1 MGHNNREIESK
12 LQVQGL
18 TNRRSVMVKIHD
30 ILEKNLGEIHH
41 TIEGDSRDVYWAP
54 PAGAKADFVRVRYMA
69 EGRTQVTLK
78 HQDKGNYL
86 DRVEIDL
93 EADDADQAIALM
105 RNLLG
110 EPLGTVRK
118 KYTVFFLDKKDTTI
132 SVYKVIND
140 DRVFVEVEALSQGKV
155 DELKAMLKE
164 GLGYPLTDVDESLY
178 QLFLAHKVKASR
190 A

>member
-12 LQVQGL
+12 LQVEGL
-18 TNRRSVMVKIHD
+18 TNRRMVMVKVHD
-30 ILEKNLGEIHH
+30 ILEKALGEIHH

-105 RNLLG
+105 KNLLG
-110 EPLGTVRK
+110 DPLGMVRK

-140 DRVFVEVEALSQGKV
+140 DRVFIEVEALSQAKV
-155 DELKAMLKE
+155 DQLKGILRE
-164 GLGYPLTDVDESLY
+164 GMGYTLTDVDQSLF
-178 QLFLAHKVKASR
+178 QIFLAPKLTASR